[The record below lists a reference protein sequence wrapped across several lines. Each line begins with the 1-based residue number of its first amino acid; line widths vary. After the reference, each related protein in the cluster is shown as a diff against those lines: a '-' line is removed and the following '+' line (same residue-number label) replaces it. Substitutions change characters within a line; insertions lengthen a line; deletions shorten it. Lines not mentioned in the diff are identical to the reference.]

1 MFLIVIFGKMLRLT
15 QHINNL
21 TGHDTYIS
29 FDGVVDVEVINTTL
43 QTIEEKLSDK
53 ALPKRIKRKVYNIL
67 VEALQNIFHH
77 RMENETLDYQRS
89 IFSVTEHDNKFHI
102 YTGNYLEKAAVDVVK
117 SKIDNVNKLTKEQV
131 VIKYREILDDG
142 IVTDKGGS
150 GLGFLDMFRKSKN
163 ILGYKF
169 YNEETYTFFVLHIT
183 LNVNK

>member
-1 MFLIVIFGKMLRLT
+1 MLRLT

-21 TGHDTYIS
+21 TRHDTYIS
-29 FDGVVDVEVINTTL
+29 FEGVVDVEVINTTL

-77 RMENETLDYQRS
+77 RMENYQRS
-89 IFSVTEHDNKFHI
+89 IFSVTEHENKFHI
-102 YTGNYLEKAAVDVVK
+102 YTGNYLENSAVEVVK

-169 YNEETYTFFVLHIT
+169 YNEKTYTFFVLHIT